1 MKDIL
6 KILEKIRGE
15 NMTKAIDSN
24 ITDSEWEVMRVV
36 WAQNKTTSK
45 DIRDIIENKKNW
57 KPATTKTLIGR
68 LVDKGVLNTEKDGNK
83 YIYSTNLKESDFLKS
98 TLEQTFDNICNK
110 DIGKII
116 ADLISKST
124 ISTTFAPV
132 LNSKLPVSLA
142 VGIVVTIGDA
152 LAPHSQPNFSQKP
165 QY

>member
-98 TLEQTFDNICNK
+98 TLDQTFDNICNK
-110 DIGKII
+110 DVGKII

-124 ISTTFAPV
+124 LSYIDIEELEKV
-132 LNSKLPVSLA
+132 LEMKKEDA
-142 VGIVVTIGDA
+142 VDVVPCNCVPG
-152 LAPHSQPNFSQKP
+152 QCKC
-165 QY
+165 

>member
-6 KILEKIRGE
+6 KILEKFRGE

-83 YIYSTNLKESDFLKS
+83 YIYSTDLKESDFLKS
-98 TLEQTFDNICNK
+98 TLEQTFNNICSK
-110 DIGKII
+110 DVGKII

-124 ISTTFAPV
+124 LSFRDIEELEEV
-132 LNSKLPVSLA
+132 LEMKKKNA
-142 VGIVVTIGDA
+142 VEEVQCNCVPG
-152 LAPHSQPNFSQKP
+152 QCNC
-165 QY
+165 

>member
-1 MKDIL
+1 
-6 KILEKIRGE
+6 
-15 NMTKAIDSN
+15 MTKAIDSN

-83 YIYSTNLKESDFLKS
+83 YIYSTDLKESDFLKS
-98 TLEQTFDNICNK
+98 TLEQTFNNICSK
-110 DIGKII
+110 DVGKII

-124 ISTTFAPV
+124 LSFRDIEELEEV
-132 LNSKLPVSLA
+132 LEMKKKNA
-142 VGIVVTIGDA
+142 VDEVQCNCVPG
-152 LAPHSQPNFSQKP
+152 QCNC
-165 QY
+165 